1 MAILATGGAGF
12 SASNFVLDWLAQ
24 SDEPLVTPDE
34 RTCAGNLEN
43 LASQQGDARHVFVQ
57 GGRGARGLPE
67 HAKAAFRLLHVST
80 DEVYGSGYK
89 TQITPATDRP
99 AHGRRHAIDAREIER
114 ELGWRPA
121 ETFETGTR
129 KTVQWYQ
136 GHPERVQRVQS
147 GANRERVSQHYGEEV
162 AA

>member
-12 SASNFVLDWLAQ
+12 SGSNFVLDWLAQ
-24 SDEPLVTPDE
+24 LDEPLVNLGE
-34 RTCAGNLEN
+34 RTCAGKRET
-43 LASQQGDARHVFVQ
+43 LASQQRDARHVFVQ

-67 HAKAAFRLLHVST
+67 YAQAAFRLLHVST
-80 DEVYGSGYK
+80 DEVYGSRYK

-136 GHPERVQRVQS
+136 GHPERVQHVHS
-147 GANRERVSQHYGEEV
+147 GTNRERVSQHHGEEV

>member
-24 SDEPLVTPDE
+24 LDEPLVNLGE
-34 RTCAGNLEN
+34 RTCAGKRET

-67 HAKAAFRLLHVST
+67 PAKAAFCPLRVST
-80 DEVYGSGYK
+80 EGYGSSHK

-99 AHGRRHAIDAREIER
+99 AHGQRHTIDAREIER
-114 ELGWRPA
+114 ELRWRPA
-121 ETFETGTR
+121 ETFEAGTR
-129 KTVQWYQ
+129 KTVQWHL
-136 GHPERVQRVQS
+136 GHPERVQRVQG

>member
-24 SDEPLVTPDE
+24 LDEPLVNLDE

-43 LASQQGDARHVFVQ
+43 LASQQGDARHVFVL

-67 HAKAAFRLLHVST
+67 YAQAAFRLLHVST
-80 DEVYGSGYK
+80 DEVYGSSYK
-89 TQITPATDRP
+89 THITSPTDRP
-99 AHGRRHAIDAREIER
+99 AHGQRHTIDAREIER
-114 ELGWRPA
+114 ELRWRPA
-121 ETFETGTR
+121 ETFEAGTR
-129 KTVQWYQ
+129 KTVQWHL
-136 GHPERVQRVQS
+136 GHPERVQRVQG